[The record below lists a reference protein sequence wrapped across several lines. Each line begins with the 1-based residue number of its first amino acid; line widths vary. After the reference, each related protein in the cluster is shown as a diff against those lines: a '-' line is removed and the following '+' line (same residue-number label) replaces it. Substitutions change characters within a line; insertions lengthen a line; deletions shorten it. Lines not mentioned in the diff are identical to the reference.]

1 MPSAWHAVPADI
13 NMARMN
19 QSKKRLKHACILA
32 DHSRSWKRLPDGN
45 EYKGQHVADYQSTLS
60 IARNI
65 HLNCGCKRRIKLKL
79 TLVHKE
85 ETSLQANLTIPICI
99 LETESPL

>member
-1 MPSAWHAVPADI
+1 MTSE
-13 NMARMN
+13 
-19 QSKKRLKHACILA
+19 LA
-32 DHSRSWKRLPDGN
+32 DLSRLWKRLPDGN
-45 EYKGQHVADYQSTLS
+45 EYKGQHDADYQSTLS

-65 HLNCGCKRRIKLKL
+65 HWNCGCKRRIKLKL

-85 ETSLQANLTIPICI
+85 ETSLQTILIIPTCI